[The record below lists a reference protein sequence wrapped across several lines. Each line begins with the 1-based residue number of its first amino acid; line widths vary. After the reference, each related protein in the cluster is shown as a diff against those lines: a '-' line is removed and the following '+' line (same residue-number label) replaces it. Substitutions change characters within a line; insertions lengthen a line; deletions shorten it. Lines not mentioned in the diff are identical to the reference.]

1 MAGVTRGLQ
10 SAGFG
15 RAEKI
20 ERHVAG
26 RDFTPKRP
34 CDQREKNRISLN
46 RDLCIYNKTGLALF

>member
-10 SAGFG
+10 SVGFG

-34 CDQREKNRISLN
+34 WDQREKKQ
-46 RDLCIYNKTGLALF
+46 D